1 MLNAEEVLLFVHQT
15 IFGIMDV
22 WNFAAIQILK
32 TVEMFSQQFLTQTS
46 VLYQEQV
53 NRIAKPLLAR
63 LARDLMLLEWK
74 MGNVVV
80 N

>member
-1 MLNAEEVLLFVHQT
+1 
-15 IFGIMDV
+15 
-22 WNFAAIQILK
+22 
-32 TVEMFSQQFLTQTS
+32 VEMFSQQFLTQTS